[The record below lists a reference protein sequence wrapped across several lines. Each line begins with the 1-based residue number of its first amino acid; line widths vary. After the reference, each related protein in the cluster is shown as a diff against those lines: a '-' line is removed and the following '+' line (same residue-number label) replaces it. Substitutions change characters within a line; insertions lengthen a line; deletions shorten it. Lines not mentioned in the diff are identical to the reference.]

1 MEQTKSIIYR
11 HPAHDV
17 EKTKVYAVEVLNA
30 DEFFGCRFLIRSVP
44 LGDSATRVQMA
55 MRGIVNSEEFREFWA
70 RQNVK
75 VPDLLQVTSAEPA
88 HETTYHYKVSLPNPV
103 VTIPMWAKG
112 YTKEHALEQLRK
124 VLANM
129 DQKLVDCTVEEA

>member
-11 HPAHDV
+11 HPASDV
-17 EKTKVYAVEVLNA
+17 DKTKVYAVEVLNA

-44 LGDSATRVQMA
+44 FGDNAMRVQMA

-70 RQNVK
+70 RQNVI
-75 VPDLLQVTSAEPA
+75 VPEMLQVTAAEPA
-88 HETTYHYKVSLPNPV
+88 HETVYHYMVSLPKPV
-103 VTIPMWAKG
+103 ITIPMWAKG
-112 YTKEHALEQLRK
+112 YTPQHARQYLRN

-129 DQKLVDCTVEEA
+129 EQRLEDCTVEEV

>member
-1 MEQTKSIIYR
+1 MEQTKSIVYR

-17 EKTKVYAVEVLNA
+17 EKTKVYAVEVLNV

-44 LGDSATRVQMA
+44 LGDNAMRVQMA

-70 RQNVK
+70 RQDVR
-75 VPDLLQVTSAEPA
+75 VPELLQVTSAEPA
-88 HETTYHYKVSLPNPV
+88 HETVYHYVVHLVKPASALPL
-103 VTIPMWAKG
+103 WAKG
-112 YTKEHALEQLRK
+112 YTPQHAREYLRR

-129 DQKLVDCTVEEA
+129 DQKLDDCTVEEV